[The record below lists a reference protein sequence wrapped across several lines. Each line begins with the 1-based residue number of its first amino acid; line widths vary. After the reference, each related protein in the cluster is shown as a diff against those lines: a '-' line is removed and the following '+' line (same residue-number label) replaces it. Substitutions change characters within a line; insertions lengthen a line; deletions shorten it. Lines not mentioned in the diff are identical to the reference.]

1 MANKV
6 AKKNSLRLRRK
17 LRIRSKVSG
26 TADRPRLSVF
36 RSAKHITA
44 QIVDDVTGKTLV
56 FVNSYENVGRA
67 NKDVCTKIGSE
78 LAAKCKAANITAV
91 VFDKNGYRYHGR
103 IAALAAAAREG
114 GLDF

>member
-6 AKKNSLRLRRK
+6 AKKNELRFRRK
-17 LRIRSKVSG
+17 LRIRTKVTG

-36 RSAKHITA
+36 RSARHITA
-44 QIVDDVTGKTLV
+44 QVIDDNTGKTLV
-56 FVNSYENVGRA
+56 SVNSYEVVGRA
-67 NKDVCTKIGSE
+67 NKDTCTKIGAE
-78 LAAKCKAANITAV
+78 LAAKCKAAQISAV

-103 IAALAAAAREG
+103 VAALAAAAREG